1 MDPAPTADPSRPA
14 PDPTPRDTDPSPPD
28 AASGTH
34 AASMAVAAPTL
45 RARVIGALDRRWV
58 GALIAVA
65 ILYAGSVLTPN
76 GQLLSDLVLTGRP
89 TADPDRIA
97 AAKDV
102 LGTVSIASLAVA
114 GLLIAGIGLL
124 RRRPWLASAVLV
136 AIVGA
141 NATTQVL
148 KRLVLPRPALSP
160 DLGVGTVNS
169 FPSGHVT
176 VAAVLGLALLVVV
189 APRWRPIV
197 AIGAGVFLVLIGTSV
212 LVAGW
217 HRAEDVAGGA
227 AVALAWVA
235 GASALV
241 VRRRGVVAVAD
252 AQARSHQLGGRLLV
266 GVALILLIGTG
277 LSWIAAFADPWAAL
291 DILDD
296 GTPDATRLFAGAT
309 AVAIA
314 VALLAVG
321 TLWRAIRPGDLEA
334 PRS

>member
-1 MDPAPTADPSRPA
+1 VDPAPTPAPEPTADPVDG
-14 PDPTPRDTDPSPPD
+14 PDQR
-28 AASGTH
+28 
-34 AASMAVAAPTL
+34 L
-45 RARVIGALDRRWV
+45 RARVVGALDRRWI

-65 ILYAGSVLTPN
+65 VLYAGSVLTPN

-102 LGTVSIASLAVA
+102 LGTVSVASLAVA
-114 GLLIAGIGLL
+114 GLLIAGIALL
-124 RRRPWLASAVLV
+124 RRRPWLAVAVLV

-141 NATTQVL
+141 NVTTQVL

-160 DLGVGTVNS
+160 DLGVGTINS

-197 AIGAGVFLVLIGTSV
+197 AIAAGVFLVLIGTSV

-235 GASALV
+235 GAAALV
-241 VRRRGVVAVAD
+241 GRRRGVVPVAPD
-252 AQARSHQLGGRLLV
+252 HDRSHQLAGRLLL
-266 GVALILLIGTG
+266 GVALALLIGTA
-277 LSWIAAFADPWAAL
+277 LTWIAAFADPWVAL

-309 AVAIA
+309 TVAVA
-314 VALLAVG
+314 VALLAVA
-321 TLWRAIRPGDLEA
+321 TLWRAIRVGDLET
-334 PRS
+334 PRR

>member
-1 MDPAPTADPSRPA
+1 MDPASPADRPTADAVDATGPA
-14 PDPTPRDTDPSPPD
+14 P
-28 AASGTH
+28 A
-34 AASMAVAAPTL
+34 
-45 RARVIGALDRRWV
+45 ARVRAALDRRAIA
-58 GALIAVA
+58 ALIAVA

-102 LGTVSIASLAVA
+102 LGTVSVASLAVA
-114 GLLIAGIGLL
+114 GLLIAGIALL
-124 RRRPWLASAVLV
+124 RRRPWLAVAVLV

-141 NATTQVL
+141 NVTTQVL
-148 KRLVLPRPALSP
+148 KRLVLPRPALSV
-160 DLGVGTVNS
+160 DLGVGTLNS

-176 VAAVLGLALLVVV
+176 VAAVLGLALLIVV

-197 AIGAGVFLVLIGTSV
+197 AIAAGVVLVLIGTSV

-235 GASALV
+235 GAGALV
-241 VRRRGVVAVAD
+241 VRLRGAEPVEDGRARRH
-252 AQARSHQLGGRLLV
+252 QAGGRLLL
-266 GVALILLIGTG
+266 GVALLLLVGVG
-277 LSWIAAFADPWAAL
+277 VSWIAAFADPWSAL

-309 AVAIA
+309 TVAVA
-314 VALLAVG
+314 VALLVVA
-321 TLWRAIRPGDLEA
+321 TLWRAIRPADLET
-334 PRS
+334 PRR

>member
-1 MDPAPTADPSRPA
+1 MDPATGGPDRDA
-14 PDPTPRDTDPSPPD
+14 PLVPSPLTPMP
-28 AASGTH
+28 AL
-34 AASMAVAAPTL
+34 V
-45 RARVIGALDRRWV
+45 RRVVGALDRRWI
-58 GALIAVA
+58 GALIAIA

-89 TADPDRIA
+89 TADPDRLA

-102 LGTVSIASLAVA
+102 LGSVSVASLAVT
-114 GLLIAGIGLL
+114 GLLIAGIALL
-124 RRRPWLASAVLV
+124 RRRPWLAMAVLV

-141 NATTQVL
+141 NVTTQVL
-148 KRLVLPRPALSP
+148 KRLVLPRPAISP
-160 DLGVGTVNS
+160 DLGVGTINS

-197 AIGAGVFLVLIGTSV
+197 AVAAGVFIVLIGTSV

-235 GASALV
+235 ASAAVV
-241 VRRRGVVAVAD
+241 VRRRGAQPVAD
-252 AQARSHQLGGRLLV
+252 GQARSHELGGRLLLGLALLLLV
-266 GVALILLIGTG
+266 GVGVG
-277 LSWIAAFADPWAAL
+277 WIAAFADPWTAL

-309 AVAIA
+309 TVAIA
-314 VALLAVG
+314 VALLAVA
-321 TLWRAIRPGDLEA
+321 TLWRAIRPGDLET
-334 PRS
+334 PRR

>member
-1 MDPAPTADPSRPA
+1 M
-14 PDPTPRDTDPSPPD
+14 
-28 AASGTH
+28 
-34 AASMAVAAPTL
+34 
-45 RARVIGALDRRWV
+45 RARVVGALDRRWM
-58 GALIAVA
+58 GALIAVV

-124 RRRPWLASAVLV
+124 RRRPWLAVAVLV

-160 DLGVGTVNS
+160 DLGVGIINS

-197 AIGAGVFLVLIGTSV
+197 AIAAGVFLVLIGTSV

-235 GASALV
+235 GASAVV
-241 VRRRGVVAVAD
+241 VRRRGVVPVAD
-252 AQARSHQLGGRLLV
+252 SQARSHQLGGRLLV
-266 GVALILLIGTG
+266 GGALVLLIGTG

-309 AVAIA
+309 TVAVA
-314 VALLAVG
+314 VALLTVA